1 MIINE
6 LKNLGKESIHIS
18 SFDDILKYLKDR
30 VEDNDIILTLGAG
43 YVTKLSNML
52 TKKEFN

>member
-1 MIINE
+1 ME
-6 LKNLGKESIHIS
+6 KLGKESIHIS
-18 SFDDILKYLKDR
+18 SFDDILNYLKDR
-30 VEDNDIILTLGAG
+30 VEEDDIILTLGAG